1 MAGAKMRSIER
12 SRQRGAF
19 TVPLA
24 LRLFLG
30 TALLI
35 AFAVG
40 AAVFVTWVQGRRIAE
55 QAVGKALTTSAA
67 VQREFE
73 QRRLEQLQLAARLIA
88 TDPGFVK
95 YIADAAG
102 PGNLPGLGGNSAP
115 DTGSMRDLLMERQ
128 KDFSLDLA
136 ILLDAHGEVLA
147 RTDENEAFKS
157 SLAQDALVAPAVRD
171 ASRLSGYWRQGDRLY
186 QAAVI
191 PLAQDQDLAGFLLV
205 ALGVNDELS
214 RSVAQVSGAQIAFL
228 LPLEGGPAL
237 VASSFDAPVA
247 AELKKALAAH
257 RAELQPLLL
266 AGKPLDRLPL
276 RLDAQDWIARFAPT
290 AAPGEGKLG
299 MVAVLSS
306 TDQIV
311 GSYSAILNWV
321 ILAGLASIGVALLLS
336 LLLARGILHPIDT
349 MAQAAE
355 SAAAGDYRTHIG
367 TGGGDVLGRLARA
380 FDTLLSDLREKS
392 DIEGYVGHLARFL
405 PEPAA
410 ESAPV
415 STPTPAVSEAP
426 RREPQALLGVE
437 FRHLLNAAEPVHAP
451 EQMAAQ
457 FAQVVAALEA
467 VAAAHGAELHGA
479 GGARWQFG
487 FTGARRLDA
496 AASAW
501 AAILRD
507 CAQVHMATPAGAL
520 AEGNVVRTAT
530 AGAGSVGV
538 RVFGSASAQL
548 DRLLCDAAPGQ
559 LLLTRAA
566 GETLKSELAPDGLG
580 VAEGVFSGKRYYA
593 LAATALAQLGTN
605 ATKVAA
611 SAGVLASPKARQQRG
626 GLAPGTLLGG
636 RYRIIS
642 ELGAGGMGVV
652 YKAHDLELDDVVALK
667 MLRPG
672 VLLDSEQLDRLKSEI
687 KLARKITH
695 PNVLRTFDF
704 GEVDARPFISME
716 YVRGL
721 TLRYLLGE
729 TARVPFS
736 AALRIARQ
744 LSAGLAAAHEVGVIH
759 RDIKPENLILE
770 ANGNAKLMDFGIA
783 RPTRRDAPGH
793 TQPGTF
799 IGTPNYCAPEQLVG
813 GDVDERGDIYA
824 CGVVM
829 SEMFCG
835 SLPFPGSNTM
845 EIYQMQMRNEPILPS
860 KLWSEIPPELEAVI
874 LRCLRCDREERYASA
889 RDLNAALTGMRA

>member
-1 MAGAKMRSIER
+1 MRSIDR

-19 TVPLA
+19 SVPLA

-30 TALLI
+30 MAALI
-35 AFAVG
+35 GFAVG
-40 AAVFVTWVQGRRIAE
+40 AAVFVTYVQGRRIAE
-55 QAVGKALTTSAA
+55 QAVGKSLTTSAA

-88 TDPGFVK
+88 ADAGFVK

-102 PGNLPGLGGNSAP
+102 SSRLPGLGGNATP
-115 DTGSMRDLLMERQ
+115 DTGSIRDLLGERQ
-128 KDFSLDLA
+128 KDFGLDVA

-147 RTDENEAFKS
+147 RTDESEAFKS
-157 SLAQDALVAPAVRD
+157 SLAEDALVAPALRD
-171 ASRLSGYWRQGDRLY
+171 AAPFSGYWRQGDRLF

-205 ALGVNDELS
+205 ALAVNDELS
-214 RSVAQVSGAQIAFL
+214 RSVAQVSGAQIAFV
-228 LPLEGGPAL
+228 LPLDNGPAL
-237 VASSFDAPVA
+237 VASSFDAAVA
-247 AELKKALAAH
+247 SELKKALAER
-257 RAELQPLLL
+257 RAELQPTLL
-266 AGKPLDRLPL
+266 AGKILERVPL
-276 RLDAQDWIARFAPT
+276 RLAAQDWVARFAPT
-290 AAPGEGKLG
+290 AAPGESKLG
-299 MVAVLSS
+299 TVVVLSS
-306 TDQIV
+306 SDQIV

-321 ILAGLASIGVALLLS
+321 ILAGLASIAVALLLS
-336 LLLARGILHPIDT
+336 LLLARRILHPINS

-355 SAAAGDYRTHIG
+355 LAAAGDYRTHVG
-367 TGGGDVLGRLARA
+367 SDGNDALGRLARA

-405 PEPAA
+405 PEPAVEQATASRPLVAA
-410 ESAPV
+410 EP
-415 STPTPAVSEAP
+415 P
-426 RREPQALLGVE
+426 RRESQALLGIE
-437 FRHLLNAAEPVHAP
+437 YRHLLNASEPPYTP
-451 EQMAAQ
+451 EQMSAQ
-457 FAQVVAALEA
+457 YTQVATLLDRIA
-467 VAAAHGAELHGA
+467 VAHGAELHTA
-479 GGARWQFG
+479 GGARWQLG
-487 FTGARRLDA
+487 FTGTRRLDA

-501 AAILRD
+501 TAILRD
-507 CAQVHMATPAGAL
+507 GAQAHVATPAGAL
-520 AEGNVVRTAT
+520 AEGDVVRAT
-530 AGAGSVGV
+530 AANGSGTVV
-538 RVFGSASAQL
+538 HVFGSANAQL
-548 DRLLCDAAPGQ
+548 DRLLCDAAAGQ

-566 GETLKSELAPDGLG
+566 GDTLKGELAADGLG
-580 VAEGVFSGKRYYA
+580 VAEGAFSGKRYYA
-593 LAATALAQLGTN
+593 LTANALAQLGMN
-605 ATKVAA
+605 ATKAA
-611 SAGVLASPKARQQRG
+611 SPAPAAAPSKARRDRG
-626 GLAPGTLLGG
+626 DLAQGTLLGG

-672 VLLDSEQLDRLKSEI
+672 VLLDAEQLDRLKSEI

-783 RPTRRDAPGH
+783 RPARRDAPGH

-835 SLPFPGSNTM
+835 NLPFPGANTM
-845 EIYQMQMRNEPILPS
+845 EIYQMQMRNEPVLPS
-860 KLWSEIPPELEAVI
+860 KLWADIPPELEAVI
-874 LRCLRCDREERYASA
+874 LRCLRCDRDERYASA
-889 RDLNAALTGMRA
+889 RELNAALTGMRA

>member
-1 MAGAKMRSIER
+1 MRSIDR
-12 SRQRGAF
+12 SRQRGVF
-19 TVPLA
+19 SVPLA

-88 TDPGFVK
+88 ADAGFVK

-102 PGNLPGLGGNSAP
+102 SSRLPGLGGNAAP
-115 DTGSMRDLLMERQ
+115 DTGSIRDLLEERQ
-128 KDFSLDLA
+128 KDFGLDLA
-136 ILLDAHGEVLA
+136 ILLDDHGEVLA
-147 RTDENEAFKS
+147 RTDESEAFKA
-157 SLAQDALVAPAVRD
+157 SLAEDALVAPALRD
-171 ASRLSGYWRQGDRLY
+171 AAPFSGYWRQGDRLF

-191 PLAQDQDLAGFLLV
+191 PLAQDQDLSGFLLV

-214 RSVAQVSGAQIAFL
+214 RSVAQVSGAQIAFV
-228 LPLEGGPAL
+228 LPLADGPAL
-237 VASSFDAPVA
+237 IASSFDAPVA
-247 AELKKALAAH
+247 NELKKTLAAQ
-257 RAELQPLLL
+257 RAELQPTLL
-266 AGKPLDRLPL
+266 AGKTLDHVPL
-276 RLDAQDWIARFAPT
+276 RLAGQDWIARFAPT

-306 TDQIV
+306 SDQIV

-336 LLLARGILHPIDT
+336 FLLARRILQPIDT

-355 SAAAGDYRTHIG
+355 SAAAGDYRMRIG
-367 TGGGDVLGRLARA
+367 TGGGDALGRLARA

-410 ESAPV
+410 ETATASGPV
-415 STPTPAVSEAP
+415 VPTEPP
-426 RREPQALLGVE
+426 RRELQALLGVE
-437 FRHLLNAAEPVHAP
+437 FRHLLGTMEPPYPA
-451 EQMAAQ
+451 EQMAKQ
-457 FAQVVAALEA
+457 YTQVAALLEA
-467 VAAAHGAELHGA
+467 AAAAHGAELHAA
-479 GGARWQFG
+479 GGARWQLG

-501 AAILRD
+501 VALQRD
-507 CAQVHMATPAGAL
+507 CAQAHMGMPAGAL
-520 AEGNVVRTAT
+520 AESEVVRTAT
-530 AGAGSVGV
+530 TNGGGGTV
-538 RVFGSASAQL
+538 RVFGSANAQL

-566 GETLKSELAPDGLG
+566 GETLKGELAPGGLG

-593 LAATALAQLGTN
+593 LSATALAQLDSN
-605 ATKVAA
+605 ATKIGSHAYVPP
-611 SAGVLASPKARQQRG
+611 SPKARQDRV
-626 GLAPGTLLGG
+626 GLAQGVLLGG

-672 VLLDSEQLDRLKSEI
+672 VLIDSEQLDRLKSEI

-704 GEVDARPFISME
+704 GEVDGQPFISME

-721 TLRYLLGE
+721 TLRYLLRE
-729 TARVPFS
+729 TDRVPFS

-799 IGTPNYCAPEQLVG
+799 VGTPNYCAPEQLVG

-835 SLPFPGSNTM
+835 GLPFPGANTM
-845 EIYQMQMRNEPILPS
+845 EIYQMQMRDEPILPS
-860 KLWSEIPPELEAVI
+860 KLWPEIPPELEAVI
-874 LRCLRCDREERYASA
+874 LRCLRSDRDERYAAA